1 MGQAVKIKLEHDK
14 LSGEATV
21 QEAVTEVAAVMG
33 ENVRLRRGFL
43 VSSPTGII
51 SSYLHASAHPGVLLN
66 NSENPVIGHATFSGD
81 SRLPWFR
88 VWGFRESFKSCLSL
102 GLIPIITFSARI

>member
-66 NSENPVIGHATFSGD
+66 NSVRI
-81 SRLPWFR
+81 
-88 VWGFRESFKSCLSL
+88 LSL
-102 GLIPIITFSARI
+102 VMLPFLVTAGCLGSGFGVFGNLSKAV